1 MISYNE
7 KRCYK
12 NDDSCCVLCT
22 LNPATAHITIVQL
35 QVVSIAT
42 TRNSDVPTN
51 WTLSGYPEH
60 RSALNLLIN

>member
-7 KRCYK
+7 KSAYK
-12 NDDSCCVLCT
+12 NDDSCCILCT

-42 TRNSDVPTN
+42 TSHFHLYCTCGQTMQSKRD
-51 WTLSGYPEH
+51 LYQ
-60 RSALNLLIN
+60 